1 MNTEQIISNSNISSV
16 NPNHGEHL
24 FGIRGKVYGEHFF
37 GTTEKVF
44 TVHMWLFP
52 LSDCRIGRQSVI
64 DDAHAHM

>member
-1 MNTEQIISNSNISSV
+1 MVKKIIYQ
-16 NPNHGEHL
+16 L
-24 FGIRGKVYGEHFF
+24 IRTK
-37 GTTEKVF
+37 EKVF